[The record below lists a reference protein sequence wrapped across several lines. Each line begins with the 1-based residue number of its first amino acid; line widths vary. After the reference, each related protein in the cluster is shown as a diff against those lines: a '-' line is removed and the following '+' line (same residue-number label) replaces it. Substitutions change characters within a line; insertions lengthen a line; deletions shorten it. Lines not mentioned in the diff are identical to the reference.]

1 MLKGVANVKT
11 QNNKEHDVPSSTGA
25 KGEASLRGQG
35 RGPYTIGTRSVI
47 RNPVP
52 VHLISK
58 MKEGS
63 EKSLKMYLKC

>member
-11 QNNKEHDVPSSTGA
+11 RNNKEHDVPGGTGA
-25 KGEASLRGQG
+25 KGEAGLGWPG

-52 VHLISK
+52 VHLIRK

-63 EKSLKMYLKC
+63 EKSLKMYWKC